1 MSRNAFYLK
10 TLKSLPEPATI
21 MEIQFQATNLFG
33 QSVKATTQSVRSS
46 IERYV
51 TLGKVTKLT
60 DEDGVTRYWITGK
73 PVDLEAHLLQKLA
86 RLKAELRDTRIEWDE
101 FQKQK
106 ACNAQPACY
115 DAPTPTQNEA

>member
-10 TLKSLPEPATI
+10 TLHSLPEPATL
-21 MEIQFQATNLFG
+21 MEIQSQATSLFG
-33 QSVKATTQSVRSS
+33 LSVKASTQSVRSS

-51 TLGKVTKLT
+51 TLGKVTRIT
-60 DEDGVTRYWITGK
+60 DEDGITRYWITGK
-73 PVDLEAHLLQKLA
+73 PVDLGAYLLNKMA
-86 RLKAELRDTRIEWDE
+86 RLKAELRDARIEWDE

-115 DAPTPTQNEA
+115 DATTPTQNEA